1 MPFVVGVDLVGV
13 RVRFRA
19 RAQFGARGGVWGRV
33 RSQVR
38 LGLGFEALGA
48 DRSAVE
54 RCIATPPRE
63 TATPKENLVRV
74 RVRVR
79 VKGGAVRR

>member
-19 RAQFGARGGVWGRV
+19 RAQLGARVGVWGRV

-38 LGLGFEALGA
+38 LGLGFEASVPTVA
-48 DRSAVE
+48 RWSE
-54 RCIATPPRE
+54 CIATPPRE

-79 VKGGAVRR
+79 VKGER

>member
-54 RCIATPPRE
+54 RMHRYAAEGDGDSEGEPGEGEGER
-63 TATPKENLVRV
+63 
-74 RVRVR
+74 
-79 VKGGAVRR
+79 